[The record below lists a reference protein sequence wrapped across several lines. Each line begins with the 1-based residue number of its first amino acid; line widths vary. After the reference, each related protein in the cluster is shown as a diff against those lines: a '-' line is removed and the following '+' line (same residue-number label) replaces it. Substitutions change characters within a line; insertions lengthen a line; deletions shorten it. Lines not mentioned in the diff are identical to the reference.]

1 MPGIFITLEGG
12 EGSGKTT
19 IINAIDNHFKE
30 MGYNTVTTREPG
42 GVDIAEQIRSV
53 ILNVNNT
60 KMCSETEALLYAAAR
75 MQHLHEKV
83 IPALLRDDVVICD
96 RYIDSS
102 LVYQGIARGLGIDD
116 VLKVNCF
123 ALNYMPNLTFF
134 IDVRPEVGLKRI
146 EGRDKIDRLDKE
158 AFSFHQNVYNGY
170 KKIASMYKDRII
182 TIDGERPS
190 ELVVKDI
197 IKHIDLYLNSRR

>member
-60 KMCSETEALLYAAAR
+60 KMCSETETLLYAAAR

-116 VLKVNCF
+116 VLKTNCF

>member
-1 MPGIFITLEGG
+1 MAGIFITLEGG

-19 IINAIDNHFKE
+19 IINEIEKHLSLH
-30 MGYNTVTTREPG
+30 GYSTVTSREPG

-53 ILNVNNT
+53 ILNVNNV
-60 KMCSETEALLYAAAR
+60 KMCSQTEALLYAAAR

-83 IPALLRDDVVICD
+83 IPALNEGKAVICD
-96 RYIDSS
+96 RYLDSS

-116 VLKVNCF
+116 VLKANCF
-123 ALNYMPNLTFF
+123 ALNYMPDITFF

-146 EGRDKIDRLDKE
+146 EGRNKIDRLDKE
-158 AFSFHQNVYNGY
+158 TFTFHQHVYEGY
-170 KKIASMYKDRII
+170 KQVASLYPQRII

-197 IKHIDLYLNSRR
+197 IDKIDIYLNTR